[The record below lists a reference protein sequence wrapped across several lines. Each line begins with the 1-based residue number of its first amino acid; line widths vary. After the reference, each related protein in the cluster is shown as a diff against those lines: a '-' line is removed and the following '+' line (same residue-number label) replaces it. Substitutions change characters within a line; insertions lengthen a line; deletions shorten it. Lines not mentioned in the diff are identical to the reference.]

1 MADTPAECNHAIFT
15 STEFASQF
23 IKESQKSA
31 SILAGKYKV
40 LGTVRSLALFDEMG
54 VARFVRW
61 QGYLNIYPKKFK

>member
-1 MADTPAECNHAIFT
+1 MADTQAECNSAIFA

-23 IKESQKSA
+23 IKASKTSA
-31 SILAGKYKV
+31 SILVAKYKV